1 VLAGFRAN
9 DPGVVEDPFAFYAA
23 LRETAPVHFAEEIGA
38 WLVSRHADVLEVVS
52 DPARFSSAIGPIAV
66 MPAPA
71 ALAILARGIKPVST
85 LLTADPP
92 AHTRYRALVSRAF
105 APRRVARMEASV
117 RAVAESLVAGFRAAG
132 AVELVAEFA
141 VPFPLTVIADQL
153 GVPRADLPRFKRWSD
168 DFVALLGGMVST
180 ERFVECARGIV
191 EFQDYFRA
199 RIEERRAE
207 PRDDMLTDLVQAR
220 LPGEQPLDLPEMISI
235 LQQFLVAGNETSTNM
250 IAAAIRY
257 LLASP
262 EQLAL
267 VRADPALV
275 PAAVEEALR
284 LETPT
289 QTLFRAATRDTE
301 LCGVPLPKGARLA
314 VLYGSANRDP
324 TIFPEPDRFDVRR
337 PNLRDHLAFGH
348 GTHFCLGAGLARKEG
363 AIALELLLGE
373 LPGLRF
379 APGRNDFAHH
389 PSLILRGLRELHLRF
404 DPPGP
409 AALG

>member
-1 VLAGFRAN
+1 VLAGLRAN

-23 LRETAPVHFAEEIGA
+23 LRADDPVHFAEEIGA
-38 WLVSRHADVLEVVS
+38 WLVSRHADVLAVVS
-52 DPARFSSAIGPIAV
+52 DPERFSSAIGPIAV
-66 MPAPA
+66 MPPPE
-71 ALAILARGIKPVST
+71 ALAILARGIPPVST

-105 APRRVARMEASV
+105 APRRVARMEESI
-117 RAVAESLVAGFRAAG
+117 RAVAESLVAAFRPAG
-132 AVELVAEFA
+132 AVELVGQFA

-153 GVPRADLPRFKRWSD
+153 GVPRADLARFKKWSD
-168 DFVALLGGMVST
+168 DFVALLGGMVSA

-191 EFQDYFRA
+191 EFQEYFRE

-207 PRDDMLTDLVQAR
+207 PRDDMLSDVVSAR
-220 LPGEQPLDLPEMISI
+220 LEGTKPLDVPEMISI

-289 QTLFRAATRDTE
+289 QTLFRVAARDTE
-301 LCGVPLPKGARLA
+301 LAGVALPKGARLA

-324 TIFPEPDRFDVRR
+324 AVFPDPDRFDVRR
-337 PNLRDHLAFGH
+337 PSLRDHLAFGH
-348 GTHFCLGAGLARKEG
+348 GAHFCLGAGLARKEG
-363 AIALELLLGE
+363 AIAVELLLRA

-379 APGRNDFAHH
+379 EPGRNDFAHH

-404 DPPGP
+404 DAP
-409 AALG
+409 